1 MERWAYLGPAGTFT
15 EQAAQQLAG
24 LATGGRAAVE
34 LVPAESVPV
43 ALQQVRDGAV
53 DAAVVPLENSVE
65 GIVALTQD
73 ELIHGEPLRI
83 AAEAEVRIRFDLV
96 VRPGTTRDA
105 VHRIGSHPHG
115 HAQVRERLARE
126 LPGREAVVTSSTA
139 AAAAAVAAGEL
150 DAAVCAPVA
159 GERYGLQPLLT
170 DIGARTG
177 AITRFV
183 QVRAL
188 LPGVAPDDPAAA
200 TGPATGD
207 DRSSLVVT
215 VPNVPGSLVALLTR
229 IAERGINLT
238 RIESRPTREVMGEYL
253 FILDADGHPS
263 RPELAELLAELRA
276 DGSLLRLLGS
286 YPRSTGPA

>member
-15 EQAAQQLAG
+15 EQAARQLAVAAPEG
-24 LATGGRAAVE
+24 AVE
-34 LVPAESVPV
+34 LVPAESVPA
-43 ALQQVRDGAV
+43 ALQLVRDGDVA
-53 DAAVVPLENSVE
+53 AAVVPLENSVE

-73 ELIHGEPLRI
+73 ELIHGAPLRI
-83 AAEAEVRIRFDLV
+83 AAEAEVRIRFDLA
-96 VRPGTTRDA
+96 VRPGTTREA
-105 VHRIGSHPHG
+105 VRSIGSHPHG

-126 LPGREAVVTSSTA
+126 LPGHEAVITGSTA

-177 AITRFV
+177 AVTRFV

-188 LPGVAPDDPAAA
+188 LPGFAPDDPAAA
-200 TGPATGD
+200 AGPPTGA

-263 RPELAELLAELRA
+263 QSAVADLVAQLQG

-286 YPRSTGPA
+286 YPRSPGPV